1 MMRGLRTRIL
11 YLILQNIQEN
21 NKIRIQEINKAMIIK
36 NNNGSKQIIR
46 RSLLNFINI
55 FNINIKIEK
64 FQPQTKY
71 ENLYDKLIIK
81 INKLYRKKDIHQ
93 LNEICHLLKDLAI
106 SSLHKN
112 NIETQNY
119 LIKKITQ

>member
-1 MMRGLRTRIL
+1 MRGLRTRIL

-21 NKIRIQEINKAMIIK
+21 NKIKIQEINKAMIIK

-55 FNINIKIEK
+55 FNININIEK

-93 LNEICHLLKDLAI
+93 LNEIYHLLKDLAV

-112 NIETQNY
+112 NQENQNY
-119 LIKKITQ
+119 LIKKIIQ

>member
-21 NKIRIQEINKAMIIK
+21 NKIKIQEINKAMIIK

-55 FNINIKIEK
+55 FNININIEK

-93 LNEICHLLKDLAI
+93 LNEIYHLLKDLAV

-112 NIETQNY
+112 NQENQNY
-119 LIKKITQ
+119 LIKKIIQ

>member
-1 MMRGLRTRIL
+1 MRGLRTRIL

-21 NKIRIQEINKAMIIK
+21 NKIKIQEINKAMIIK
-36 NNNGSKQIIR
+36 NNNGSKQVIR

-55 FNINIKIEK
+55 FNININIEK

>member
-1 MMRGLRTRIL
+1 MRGLRTRIL

-64 FQPQTKY
+64 FQPQAKY

>member
-1 MMRGLRTRIL
+1 MRGLRTRIL

-21 NKIRIQEINKAMIIK
+21 NKIKIQEINKAMIIK
-36 NNNGSKQIIR
+36 NNNGSKQVIR

-55 FNINIKIEK
+55 FNININIEK
-64 FQPQTKY
+64 FQPKTKY

-93 LNEICHLLKDLAI
+93 LNEIYHLLKDLAV

>member
-1 MMRGLRTRIL
+1 MRGLRTRIL

>member
-1 MMRGLRTRIL
+1 MRGLRTRIL

-93 LNEICHLLKDLAI
+93 LNKICHLLKDLAI